1 MSLDELSIE
10 SGDGGIT
17 SSEQISQQSEKQK
30 ESSRRAQAQLQKVQK
45 DEKKAKTDN
54 EDLFRILSRFI
65 QNPLYSDLIAPVT
78 VLLQENFPSRYLL
91 FLIALV
97 YPEASYYLLEKT
109 GQSNYKHSILTLH
122 RYSEPTPLN
131 DSIHASLRDWITL
144 WLTAWEQFITH
155 TDASVVLVQKF
166 SDLTSHSASLEIGKN
181 SLAQIFWFFFSE
193 KNVVL
198 TTESAKSYATFILSQ
213 LKTSVESSL
222 LHMDQDLKEAKKI
235 EERDLFGI

>member
-1 MSLDELSIE
+1 MSLDELSLDSWE
-10 SGDGGIT
+10 GGIT
-17 SSEQISQQSEKQK
+17 SSEQISQQSEKQR

-65 QNPLYSDLIAPVT
+65 QNPLYSDLIWSIT
-78 VLLQENFPSRYLL
+78 ILLQENFPSRYLL

-109 GQSNYKHSILTLH
+109 GQSNFKQAVLTLH
-122 RYSEPTPLN
+122 RYNEPTPLN
-131 DSIHASLRDWITL
+131 DSIHPSLRDWITL
-144 WLTAWEQFITH
+144 WLTTGEQFITH
-155 TDASVVLVQKF
+155 WEASVVLVQKF
-166 SDLTSHSASLEIGKN
+166 SNLTSHSSSLEIAKN

-198 TTESAKSYATFILSQ
+198 SPESAKSYATFILSQ

-222 LHMDQDLKEAKKI
+222 LHMDQDLKEVKQI
-235 EERDLFGI
+235 DERDLFGI